1 MSITQ
6 GLLLCCTMCTV
17 YYNVYFPVPMG
28 LFLCCGPCCTSPS
41 KLSVK
46 KSQITGHGTE
56 WGMWSTCAGKAKQE
70 ARSTPCQKNQPTVK
84 GNTKL

>member
-56 WGMWSTCAGKAKQE
+56 WGCGQHVQEKQSKKP
-70 ARSTPCQKNQPTVK
+70 ARHLDKII
-84 GNTKL
+84 